1 MLVFAKFKLKFKIK
15 FVSVF
20 AKFKAEFKTKF
31 LLILRP

>member
-1 MLVFAKFKLKFKIK
+1 MLVFAKFKAKFK

-20 AKFKAEFKTKF
+20 AEFKAEFKTKF

>member
-1 MLVFAKFKLKFKIK
+1 MLVFAKFKLKFK

-20 AKFKAEFKTKF
+20 AEFKAKFKTKF